1 MADERR
7 VDTEDMGRGRADA
20 ESAAAAES
28 SGGVVAGD
36 GGPGAGSDPN
46 AAAPDG
52 SEVAELEV
60 LQREIEDL
68 NDRHLR
74 LMAEFDNYRKRVDRE
89 RSEGRIRSQ
98 AELLARM
105 LDALDDLHR
114 LVDVDVGSTSVDA
127 LLEGARLVDKKLR
140 QTLESAGLE
149 PIEPEGELFDP
160 STMEALMTVP
170 AEHPEEDEVVADV
183 FQKGYRYNDLLIR
196 PARVRV
202 KKYE

>member
-7 VDTEDMGRGRADA
+7 VGTEDVRGAGPDGPSDPEDA
-20 ESAAAAES
+20 E
-28 SGGVVAGD
+28 VIPGD
-36 GGPGAGSDPN
+36 GGPGLRPDAG
-46 AAAPDG
+46 AAGAGDG
-52 SEVAELEV
+52 SENVELEG
-60 LQREIEDL
+60 LQREISDV

-74 LMAEFDNYRKRVDRE
+74 LMAEFDNYRKRVERE
-89 RSEGRIRSQ
+89 RAEGRIRAQ
-98 AELLARM
+98 AELVGRL

-114 LVDVDVGSTSVDA
+114 LVDVDADSTSVDA
-127 LLEGARLVDKKLR
+127 LLQGAQMVDKKLR
-140 QTLESAGLE
+140 QTLEAAGLRAV
-149 PIEPEGELFDP
+149 EPEGELFDP
-160 STMEALMTVP
+160 VTMEALMTVP